1 MEVNMATL
9 MEKDVLLE
17 LTTGAMAVL
26 AKHEVIADSNVD
38 NVQLHSF
45 YGALIKN
52 PPEIFDFK
60 NMAAK
65 IKEIY
70 NKYE

>member
-1 MEVNMATL
+1 MATL

-26 AKHEVIADSNVD
+26 AKQEPTTELNLENKCLYNYYD
-38 NVQLHSF
+38 
-45 YGALIKN
+45 ALVSN
-52 PPEIFDFK
+52 PPEIFDFY
-60 NMAAK
+60 NMASK

-70 NKYE
+70 CKYE

>member
-1 MEVNMATL
+1 MATL

-17 LTTGAMAVL
+17 MTTVAMAVL
-26 AKHEVIADSNVD
+26 SKQNPSQELNQENKYLYNYYD
-38 NVQLHSF
+38 
-45 YGALIKN
+45 ALISN

-65 IKEIY
+65 IQEIY
-70 NKYE
+70 NKYD

>member
-1 MEVNMATL
+1 MATL

-17 LTTGAMAVL
+17 LTTGAMARITHHKVTSDTN
-26 AKHEVIADSNVD
+26 ID
-38 NVQLHSF
+38 NVQLHNY

-52 PPEIFDFK
+52 PPEIFDFN
-60 NMAAK
+60 NMAEK
-65 IKEIY
+65 IKELY

>member
-1 MEVNMATL
+1 MATL

-17 LTTGAMAVL
+17 LTTSAMAVL
-26 AKHEVIADSNVD
+26 AKHGDITDSNVD
-38 NVQLHSF
+38 NLQLHSF

-60 NMAAK
+60 NMVAK

-70 NKYE
+70 YKYEL

>member
-1 MEVNMATL
+1 MATL

-17 LTTGAMAVL
+17 MTTAAMAVL
-26 AKHEVIADSNVD
+26 SKQNPSQELNQENKYLYNYYD
-38 NVQLHSF
+38 
-45 YGALIKN
+45 ALISN

-65 IKEIY
+65 IQEIY
-70 NKYE
+70 NKYD

>member
-1 MEVNMATL
+1 MATL

-17 LTTGAMAVL
+17 LTTGAMARISQ
-26 AKHEVIADSNVD
+26 HEVTSESNVD
-38 NVQLHSF
+38 NVQLHSY

-60 NMAAK
+60 NMADK

>member
-1 MEVNMATL
+1 MATL

-26 AKHEVIADSNVD
+26 AKHELVADSNID
-38 NVQLHSF
+38 NVQLLSF

-52 PPEIFDFK
+52 PPEIFDFRS
-60 NMAAK
+60 MAAK

-70 NKYE
+70 NKYER